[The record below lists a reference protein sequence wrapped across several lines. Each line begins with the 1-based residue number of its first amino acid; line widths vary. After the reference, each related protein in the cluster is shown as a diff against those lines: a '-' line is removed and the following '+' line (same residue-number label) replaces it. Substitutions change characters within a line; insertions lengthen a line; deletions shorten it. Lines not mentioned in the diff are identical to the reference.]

1 MVRFIGILLLFLLC
15 GAARGQESDSL
26 YSALLD
32 EEQTLRAREDSLLGV
47 IRSQRALLV
56 ADTTDR
62 RARSLTILSLEERVF
77 GVRNQLGILAS
88 RINAIEQERILSDL
102 LRPATAASTTT
113 PSEPATDEPNLIEN
127 AWFRENLSPDE
138 YRQLTSLVARQGQI
152 EERIIDY
159 VADYQELDRVV
170 ETYALAQ
177 VQPVADS
184 LYGQYRRLTAR
195 IRQTESDFKALW
207 GERYNEEIYLYSYL
221 LDKLNQTA
229 DLAALNE
236 KNRAR
241 EVFDDEKTMSAA
253 FADYPGQRAL
263 LTDYELALADA
274 LHLASAA
281 DSIRRA
287 AAPVNDLDFPRLE
300 LVEKEFVEYADIA
313 FPDASPYTAEN
324 PIPELEIPASGTFYS
339 VTVGAFSRQQPVSTF
354 RGAAPVAWRREGTQ
368 WRYFVGLFRAYGDA
382 LAGVE
387 QLRGAG
393 FRTPEAVRWV
403 DGAYTA
409 LGKESAENQGLFR
422 IEIPTGGDL
431 PDEVREA
438 LNRYA
443 HGKEITRV
451 GGTFYVG
458 TFTDR
463 IHLDE
468 VLAALRRIGIEG
480 IVVNG

>member
-1 MVRFIGILLLFLLC
+1 MIRFIALFLLVLLC

-62 RARSLTILSLEERVF
+62 RALSLIILSLEERVF
-77 GVRNQLGILAS
+77 GVRNQLGIVAS

-102 LRPATAASTTT
+102 LRPATVAATTT
-113 PSEPATDEPNLIEN
+113 PSEPASDEPKLIEN
-127 AWFRENLSPDE
+127 AWFRENLSPEE
-138 YRQLTSLVARQGQI
+138 YRQLTALAGRQPQI
-152 EERIIDY
+152 EELIIDY
-159 VADYQELDRVV
+159 VDDYQKLEQVAAM
-170 ETYALAQ
+170 YGLAQ

-207 GERYNEEIYLYSYL
+207 GERYDEEIYLYSYL
-221 LDKLNQTA
+221 LDKLDRTA

-236 KNRAR
+236 KNRTR
-241 EVFDDEKTMSAA
+241 TMFDAEKTMSSA

-274 LHLASAA
+274 LHLAAAA

-300 LVEKEFVEYADIA
+300 LVEKEFVNYSDIT
-313 FPDASPYTAEN
+313 FPETSPYTAEN
-324 PIPELEIPASGTFYS
+324 PITELDIPEAGTFYS
-339 VTVGAFSRQQPVSTF
+339 VTVGAFARQQPVSTF
-354 RGAAPVAWRREGTQ
+354 RGAAPVAYRREGTQ
-368 WRYFVGLFRAYGDA
+368 WRYFIGFFRSYGDA
-382 LAGVE
+382 LTGVE
-387 QLRGAG
+387 QLREVG
-393 FRTPEAVRWV
+393 FRSPEAVRWV
-403 DGAYTA
+403 DGVYTSLA
-409 LGKESAENQGLFR
+409 EESAESQGLFR
-422 IEIPTGGDL
+422 IEIPTGGEL
-431 PDEVREA
+431 PDEVREV
-438 LNRYA
+438 LTRYA
-443 HGKEITRV
+443 RGKEITRV

-463 IHLDE
+463 IQVDE
-468 VLAALRRIGIEG
+468 VLAALNRIGVEG